1 MNTNPHSPI
10 LTSLLEQDECYVFI
24 DRSVPFLLED
34 ELQDHQ
40 VDFIVLDDPLFNE
53 TPNLAPILVHLK
65 HAEHQDLLKALLQV
79 AHDEASKPDIL
90 TRSVCAFLQ
99 SKQSLG
105 GLAAPLKRQLDLQV
119 TDFGGVYFR
128 YFDPRV
134 APVLIPLLT
143 PEQHWQWLH
152 QIQTW
157 LYFDWQ
163 GQIQTLPSPPA
174 SISKSAQSWLVDAKP
189 TVSLA
194 QWEAMDKIEL
204 HNKTI
209 QALRQ
214 HGHVVNDAL
223 HKAIKK
229 QLQFAAESGLKEAN
243 DQVTF
248 AEYAIE
254 LNRPNAEARA
264 AKEHVP
270 FAMHEIPPDFEL
282 QHHPQFAS
290 GLELVNT
297 HQVPL
302 KDVLEDHMNLSIDSS
317 RD

>member
-1 MNTNPHSPI
+1 MAERVKAST
-10 LTSLLEQDECYVFI
+10 
-24 DRSVPFLLED
+24 
-34 ELQDHQ
+34 
-40 VDFIVLDDPLFNE
+40 
-53 TPNLAPILVHLK
+53 LA
-65 HAEHQDLLKALLQV
+65 E
-79 AHDEASKPDIL
+79 
-90 TRSVCAFLQ
+90 
-99 SKQSLG
+99 QSLG
-105 GLAAPLKRQLDLQV
+105 GLAAQLKRQLDLQV
-119 TDFGGVYFR
+119 SDFGAVYFR

-163 GQIQTLPSPPA
+163 GQVQTLPSPPA
-174 SISKSAQSWLVDAKP
+174 ISSKSTQSWLADAKP

-209 QALRQ
+209 QALRK
-214 HGHVVNDAL
+214 HGHVVDDSL
-223 HKAIKK
+223 HKAITK
-229 QLQFAAESGLKEAN
+229 QLQQAAESGLNEAD

-248 AEYAIE
+248 SEYAIQ
-254 LNRPNAEARA
+254 LN
-264 AKEHVP
+264 
-270 FAMHEIPPDFEL
+270 IEL

-297 HQVPL
+297 HQVPF